1 MSIDIVASK
10 LLKTLW
16 KKKQLYTLLDV
27 NHMQQYND
35 QKFRSWIH
43 SKFCNRIYA
52 ELSRK
57 DFWRIRKKR
66 RKVWEQEQSV
76 SWNIKDIELMTSMKE
91 VTVNT
96 TKKLGKWDVIQL
108 RMMFTR
114 KNSEVRKMGT
124 KWTYVNVRWSSS
136 K

>member
-57 DFWRIRKKR
+57 DFWRIRKK
-66 RKVWEQEQSV
+66 
-76 SWNIKDIELMTSMKE
+76 KE
-91 VTVNT
+91 ES
-96 TKKLGKWDVIQL
+96 L
-108 RMMFTR
+108 RARAKCLLKYQGLWIDDFDEGSYSKYNKETR
-114 KNSEVRKMGT
+114 KMRCDSTKNDVYKEKFWSQENGYKMNLC
-124 KWTYVNVRWSSS
+124 KCPLIII
-136 K
+136 